1 MAGDDFAD
9 MYDTFPKLPIARS
22 WRWGVKSAVAR
33 FAREVSS
40 VLPSW
45 PYWSV
50 PTVMTLSF

>member
-22 WRWGVKSAVAR
+22 WRGGVKSAVAR